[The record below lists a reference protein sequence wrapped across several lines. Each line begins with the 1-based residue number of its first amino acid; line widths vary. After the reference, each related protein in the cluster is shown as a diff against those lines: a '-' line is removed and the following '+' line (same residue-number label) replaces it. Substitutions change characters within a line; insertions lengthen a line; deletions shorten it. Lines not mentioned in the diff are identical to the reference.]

1 MPKNFFSVFDNYVV
15 MAFKESILLQLPNFI
30 YSYYFTGL
38 SSFNSKQID
47 KMLEIAEIKPAV
59 FQCERHSYLVQ
70 EKLIKLCKE
79 GEYFVRHL
87 SHFYFK
93 LFIGISTFQSAYYHY
108 GLQHGLPISIKYFES
123 TLKSLSKTKAR

>member
-1 MPKNFFSVFDNYVV
+1 
-15 MAFKESILLQLPNFI
+15 
-30 YSYYFTGL
+30 
-38 SSFNSKQID
+38 
-47 KMLEIAEIKPAV
+47 MLEIAEIKPAV

-79 GEYFVRHL
+79 REYFVRHL

-93 LFIGISTFQSAYYHY
+93 LFISIWTFQSAYYHY